1 MTTYLSI
8 ENLDMVFRKDTEG
21 LWEELLQ
28 SSKRIR
34 AGEHPQ
40 YALLAH

>member
-1 MTTYLSI
+1 
-8 ENLDMVFRKDTEG
+8 MVFRKDTEN

-34 AGEHPQ
+34 AGNFPS
-40 YALLAH
+40 YALVGR